1 MRLQQSFFLWT
12 AISAIIPLT
21 LLILGL
27 TTYGESLYQQQ
38 VSREINASLSNI
50 ITDLDRD
57 LAYERRIMLEVAN
70 SQTMQQYL
78 PVLEAATSGVIHSE
92 FHKRTKTLNQFLLSF
107 STIVQGQGVLRV
119 LDLSGNSLI
128 KVSIGQYAPP
138 LFDGIESFP
147 YAEQERE
154 STDEKLKSRLAEIP
168 AASVSFL
175 YLPKGDTGQSLMDGL
190 VPLTY
195 QGQRVGYLSTSLS
208 GEQLDYILQLAP
220 RIYDGELLIVEAN
233 PDDPERNGFVMYDD
247 KKSLLFSSYGDVS
260 RDEEIDI
267 LLQASTDTP
276 DGHVVINDQQQTL
289 YYSEFF
295 PYPDRLLN
303 WIIALRVDHS
313 IIRKPFEQIRYA
325 ILFFAILAL
334 LASLI
339 AAHFGANRITQPIR
353 YLVEN
358 LRALAQ
364 GKHAVRTVVSGNE
377 EIQELNRAFNYLQD
391 NLDTAE
397 KERDRARDMMLQNA
411 KLASI
416 GQLAAGIGHELNN
429 PLNNILSFAKLI
441 GRELERDPASAH
453 ADLAKLEEEGQRASR
468 IVHDILNFSRQVP
481 ASFAEF
487 QLGTWLQQTINLV
500 QSTARKKQVTI
511 DHQID
516 EDITVTGD
524 RGLLQQAA
532 INLIINA
539 IQASPAG
546 SNVLISVHHDEKNYV
561 LSVTDRGEGIDPEIM
576 DRLFDPF
583 FTTKDTGEGTGLG
596 LSITL
601 GIVEQHG
608 GALQIENLTSEHGVV
623 VRMALPITPEQLRDE

>member
-1 MRLQQSFFLWT
+1 MRLQQSFFLWI

-27 TTYGESLYQQQ
+27 TIYGEKLYQQQ
-38 VSREINASLSNI
+38 IGREINASLSNI

-70 SQTMQQYL
+70 SPTMQQYM
-78 PVLEAATSGVIHSE
+78 PVLEAALSGHIHSE
-92 FHKRTKTLNQFLLSF
+92 FYERTESLNQFLLSF

-138 LFDGIESFP
+138 AFDGIESFP

-154 STDEKLKSRLAEIP
+154 SIDDNLHSMLLELPTG
-168 AASVSFL
+168 SVSFINL
-175 YLPKGDTGQSLMDGL
+175 LKSSSDQALLDGV
-190 VPLTY
+190 VPLVY
-195 QGQRVGYLSTSLS
+195 NNQRVGYLSTSLS

-220 RIYDGELLIVEAN
+220 RIYDGQLLIVEAN
-233 PDDPERNGFVMYDD
+233 PDDTERDGYVMYDD
-247 KKSLLFSSYGDVS
+247 KKSLLFSTPGDSS

-267 LLQASTDTP
+267 LLAASFDKP
-276 DGHVVINDQQQTL
+276 DGHVQISDQQQTL
-289 YYSEFF
+289 YYNEFF

-303 WIIALRVDHS
+303 WIIALRVDHR
-313 IIRKPFEQIRYA
+313 IISKPFEQIRYA
-325 ILFFAILAL
+325 IIFFALIAL

-339 AAHFGANRITQPIR
+339 AAHFGADRITKPVLL
-353 YLVEN
+353 LVEN

-364 GKHAVRTVVSGNE
+364 GKDAARATISGTE
-377 EIQELNRAFNYLQD
+377 EIQELNAAFNFLQD
-391 NLDTAE
+391 NLEAVE
-397 KERDRARDMMLQNA
+397 KERDRAHDMMLQNA

-429 PLNNILSFAKLI
+429 PLNNILSYAKLI
-441 GRELERDPASAH
+441 GRELESDLASARD
-453 ADLAKLEEEGQRASR
+453 DLATLEEEGQRASR
-468 IVHDILNFSRQVP
+468 IVQDILNFSRQVP
-481 ASFAEF
+481 AHFADF
-487 QLGTWLQQTINLV
+487 QLSTWLEQTINLV
-500 QSTARKKQVTI
+500 QSTARKKNVTI
-511 DHQID
+511 DYRID
-516 EDITVTGD
+516 QDITVKGD
-524 RGLLQQAA
+524 RGLLQQAV

-539 IQASPAG
+539 IQASPEG
-546 SNVLISVHHDEKNYV
+546 GNVLISIEHNDENYV
-561 LSVTDRGEGIDPEIM
+561 LSVRDMGKGINPEIM

-608 GALQIENLTSEHGVV
+608 GALQVENITDGHGVI
-623 VRMALPITPEQLRDE
+623 VRMALPVKPDEINHE